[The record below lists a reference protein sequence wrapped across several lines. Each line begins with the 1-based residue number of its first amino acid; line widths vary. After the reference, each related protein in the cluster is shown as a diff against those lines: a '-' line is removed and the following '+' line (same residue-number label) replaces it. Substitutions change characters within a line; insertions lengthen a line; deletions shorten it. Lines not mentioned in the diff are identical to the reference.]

1 MAAAEHFDV
10 VVVGR
15 SLAGLLTA
23 SLLARRKYRVRVMDC
38 QGAAP
43 LEQVP
48 LFGDTSRVVGRV
60 LDELGLQHDLRT
72 RLDGAWKPVTLA
84 LPDRR
89 GVLPTTLAD
98 RGRELGELFGGHSAA
113 LVALFD
119 AVERY
124 GESLDPM
131 LADDIAAPFGWS
143 SRRAWNRALDGTAAR
158 RLADDPEP
166 WTSDEAVRPM
176 IRALL
181 RVAGQNDD
189 AQGAM
194 TARGAR
200 ALWHLC
206 HGVVPIRDGRA
217 GFARMVSEKL
227 DVLGGSLDRSGQQR
241 PATGFE
247 VQRRRVRAVETA
259 DGSRIGAEVV
269 ILAGGEPDLARLWPE
284 APAPAMVRGQRLS
297 VRVAAEDRP
306 PDLRDPCGWI
316 PVAGG
321 PAHLVR
327 VADDQM
333 VLSWVGPGTPPLD
346 RLLPFARFEVGDAAM
361 LPFPVD
367 GRHDAL
373 GLYARPYQGPLKNLL
388 FTGEWVLPGLG
399 LEGACF
405 TAWQAAA
412 EVERVG
418 PKRRRG

>member
-23 SLLARRKYRVRVMDC
+23 ALLARRKYRVRVMDC

-43 LEQVP
+43 LERVP

-89 GVLPTTLAD
+89 GLLPTTLAD
-98 RGRELGELFGGHSAA
+98 RGRELGELFGGHTAA

-119 AVERY
+119 AVEAF
-124 GESLDPM
+124 GESLDPL
-131 LADDIAAPFGWS
+131 LAGDIEPPFGWL
-143 SRRAWNRALDGTAAR
+143 RGRAWQRVFDGTAAR
-158 RLADDPEP
+158 RLADEAPP
-166 WTSDEAVRPM
+166 WTTDEAVRPM

-189 AQGAM
+189 ARGAM

-217 GFARMVSEKL
+217 GFARVVGEKL
-227 DVLGGSLDRSGQQR
+227 DVLGGALDREGQRR
-241 PATGFE
+241 PASGIE
-247 VQRRRVRAVETA
+247 VQRRRVRAVTTS
-259 DGSRIGAEVV
+259 DGGRIGAEVV

-284 APAPAMVRGQRLS
+284 APAPAVVRGQRLAVK
-297 VRVAAEDRP
+297 VRASDRP
-306 PDLRDPCGWI
+306 ADLRDPCGWI
-316 PVAGG
+316 PSPDA

-333 VLSWVGPGTPPLD
+333 VISWVGDGTPPLD
-346 RLLPFARFEVGDAAM
+346 RLVPFAHVEEIDHAP

-367 GRHDAL
+367 GRHDPL

-388 FTGEWVLPGLG
+388 YTGEWVLPGLG

-405 TAWQAAA
+405 TAWQVAA

-418 PKRRRG
+418 PKRRR